1 MHKNYPSAIA
11 KGEGKNRAEV
21 ELCQIAD
28 LVVAVGPK
36 LKHAISSQLRSSRR
50 EIFQLVPGSFTEFSD
65 VEHSEQENVN
75 FKVLTFGRGDFEDF
89 SLKGYDIA
97 AQSIV
102 ELQDSSYSLVFVG
115 APDGR
120 QDEVAE
126 ILLQSGISKNQLIV
140 RSFVKDKQRLRE
152 LFCEA
157 DLAIMPSRTEG
168 FGLTALEAMS
178 AGLPILVSGNSGF
191 GKALRGLPMGESFVI
206 DSDDP
211 KEWAK
216 AIATI
221 RQKSRTRRLEEI
233 QRLRRS
239 YDERFCWERQCQA
252 LVARMWRMV
261 YGKNKK
267 RKKTTRRTTSAI
279 WSVEKTQADTV
290 PQNDFENDA
299 AKGSI
304 TGEAIF
310 LALQQILLEART
322 ESSKTELSQALK
334 RTALEKGFAIS
345 DNQGQ
350 GNCMFFALSEQLER
364 IKGIQ
369 MSHDELRR
377 TIVQHLRENPSLPDG
392 TELFHFVDGYSSWD
406 AYLTS
411 MLANGTWG
419 DHVILH
425 GAANCFQTCIH
436 VISSLPHR
444 HDVMICPE
452 FDVTG
457 SNRLVLGHLHEL
469 HYVSLIPQKGGKDD

>member
-1 MHKNYPSAIA
+1 MHKNYPSAIV

-36 LKHAISSQLRSSRR
+36 LKEAISSQLRSSRR
-50 EIFQLVPGSFTEFSD
+50 EVFLFVPGSFTEFSD
-65 VEHSEQENVN
+65 AEHSERENVN

-102 ELQDSSYSLVFVG
+102 ELKGSSYSLAFVG
-115 APDGR
+115 ASDGR
-120 QDEVAE
+120 QDNVAE

-140 RSFVKDKQRLRE
+140 RSFVKDKQRLRK
-152 LFCEA
+152 LFCEV

-168 FGLTALEAMS
+168 FGLTALEAVS

-191 GKALRGLPMGESFVI
+191 GKALRGLPKGESFAI
-206 DSDDP
+206 GSDDP

-216 AIATI
+216 AIAAI
-221 RQKSRTRRLEEI
+221 RQKSRTQRLVEI

-239 YDERFCWERQCQA
+239 YDERFSWERQCQA
-252 LVARMWRMV
+252 VVARMWKMA
-261 YGKNKK
+261 YG
-267 RKKTTRRTTSAI
+267 
-279 WSVEKTQADTV
+279 VGKTQEDTV

-299 AKGSI
+299 AKRSI

-345 DNQGQ
+345 DNQG
-350 GNCMFFALSEQLER
+350 GVNCMLFALSEQLDL

-369 MSHDELRR
+369 ISHDELRR

-392 TELFHFVDGYSSWD
+392 TKLFHFVDGYPSWD

-411 MLANGTWG
+411 MLADGTWG

-436 VISSLPHR
+436 
-444 HDVMICPE
+444 
-452 FDVTG
+452 T
-457 SNRLVLGHLHEL
+457 
-469 HYVSLIPQKGGKDD
+469 